1 MVKDTLAWIN
11 SNGWIVSIF
20 TLVLGAYLSTFLTK
34 NKEVLMKIADKKGQ
48 YYADYINALLQFN
61 KPIHLRAREHE
72 IINTNRNYFYLK
84 NLVIL
89 YGSNEVIKRLSICE
103 KNGINFKKE
112 EGRESYLKLIE
123 AMKKDIENPK
133 IIRSWWIRRIAMNNR
148 NNNIADILFDY
159 KQESEEE

>member
-1 MVKDTLAWIN
+1 MLKETLSWIN

-61 KPIHLRAREHE
+61 KPIHVRMRE
-72 IINTNRNYFYLK
+72 NTQGDIDRNYFYLK

-89 YGSNEVIKRLSICE
+89 YGSNEVIERLAICE
-103 KNGINFKKE
+103 RDGIHFETK
-112 EGRESYLKLIE
+112 EGRERYLYLIE

-133 IIRSWWIRRIAMNNR
+133 IIKSWWIRKLAMNKR
-148 NNNIADILFDY
+148 NEHIANILFDY
-159 KQESEEE
+159 NGSDE